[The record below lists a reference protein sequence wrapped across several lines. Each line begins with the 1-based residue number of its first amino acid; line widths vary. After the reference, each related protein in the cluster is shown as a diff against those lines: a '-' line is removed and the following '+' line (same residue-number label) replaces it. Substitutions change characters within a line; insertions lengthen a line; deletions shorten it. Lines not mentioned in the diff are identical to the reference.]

1 MFKILFLICRI
12 ILLALVK
19 IVFMISAELIFLH
32 TSADDVLQSY
42 LYNCILGR
50 VEFEGEY
57 KHHREVFDES
67 LLQED
72 AINII

>member
-1 MFKILFLICRI
+1 
-12 ILLALVK
+12 
-19 IVFMISAELIFLH
+19 MISVELIFLH

-72 AINII
+72 AINYI

>member
-1 MFKILFLICRI
+1 LLNNLISPCENI
-12 ILLALVK
+12 
-19 IVFMISAELIFLH
+19 FMISVELIFLH